1 HFPLSFMDQMLE
13 RLVGNEFYYFLDGFS
28 EHSVQNKEY
37 LENSNEI
44 AASNSNQEKEKT
56 PQDFDIR
63 KQIRE
68 ECCVEVCEEKKQ
80 KMENTILEL
89 VEICLQKERYCMHD
103 NVDDLIE
110 SDLKSKLLSIN
121 LNSQHL
127 DKKEQEVKNVVEQP
141 AEHGTRIVESLQNF
155 RVIHKSSISLNNM
168 SQISSVHAVAPIF
181 SAKEPEYSLSMG
193 YEHLNTT
200 SEMESDEIIK
210 SGVKKL
216 VTIPREY
223 EVTSDSERESNKV
236 PIKDDSLVFTTSTN
250 SLFNDSNDVTSNDK
264 ESIHDVLIKE
274 SNSNLLFDNDEIYS
288 DELES
293 HVESNFVE
301 SLSTHDT
308 LKFDHLEEISG
319 PLMPIRIDNDSQ
331 REEIDIVS
339 GTDELLPPGF
349 KNDDLEGEIDVVEEL
364 HADNSISNSE
374 NELSD
379 NEASDFDNPSF
390 LRPPPEPLDA
400 EFDFEPD
407 AGKEIL
413 VVMNNNDELECLN
426 PGGEIDI
433 STNDENDDYFPFMF
447 VI

>member
-1 HFPLSFMDQMLE
+1 YAQPEDSNELFQKLLE
-13 RLVGNEFYYFLDGFS
+13 DLQIINKELKCDRSNFFNDNE

-44 AASNSNQEKEKT
+44 AASNSNQEKEKP
-56 PQDFDIR
+56 PQDSDIR
-63 KQIRE
+63 KLVRE
-68 ECCVEVCEEKKQ
+68 ERCVEVCEEQKQ

-89 VEICLQKERYCMHD
+89 VEICRQKERYCMHD

-110 SDLKSKLLSIN
+110 SDLKSKLISIN
-121 LNSQHL
+121 LNSQCL
-127 DKKEQEVKNVVEQP
+127 DKKEQEVKNVVEQL
-141 AEHGTRIVESLQNF
+141 AEHETL
-155 RVIHKSSISLNNM
+155 
-168 SQISSVHAVAPIF
+168 APIF
-181 SAKEPEYSLSMG
+181 STKEPEYSLSMG
-193 YEHLNTT
+193 YKHLNTT

-210 SGVKKL
+210 SVVEKL

-236 PIKDDSLVFTTSTN
+236 PVKDDSLVFTTSTN

-264 ESIHDVLIKE
+264 ESIHDVPIKE
-274 SNSNLLFDNDEIYS
+274 SKVHSNLLFDDDEKYS

-301 SLSTHDT
+301 SLFNDDT
-308 LKFDHLEEISG
+308 LNHIEMLFTINPRPRPMGNANTIVESF
-319 PLMPIRIDNDSQ
+319 PLSLIPVQDNDSQ
-331 REEIDIVS
+331 REEIDIVFR
-339 GTDELLPPGF
+339 TDELLPPGF
-349 KNDDLEGEIDVVEEL
+349 KNDDLEGEID
-364 HADNSISNSE
+364 ASN
-374 NELSD
+374 
-379 NEASDFDNPSF
+379 FDNPSF
-390 LRPPPEPLDA
+390 PRPPPEPLDA

-413 VVMNNNDELECLN
+413 VVMNDNDEIECLN